1 MEKIVILTGAGIS
14 AESGISTFRDEGGL
28 WAQHAIE
35 DVATPEAFARD
46 PDLVHRF
53 YNARRAQAA
62 EVAPNAAHLALSRLQ
77 ERHRGE
83 VVIVTQNVDAL
94 HEAAGSRAVLHMHGA
109 LAGALCARCEARW
122 RAPMVM
128 CPRDACPV
136 CAAQSTRPDIVWFG
150 EMPYAME
157 AIWQH
162 LEEADVFAA
171 IGTSGNVY
179 PAAAFAQHAGRA
191 GAHTV
196 EINLETSQNTRDF
209 AETRLGRASVIVP
222 EWVDAVLGG

>member
-1 MEKIVILTGAGIS
+1 
-14 AESGISTFRDEGGL
+14 
-28 WAQHAIE
+28 
-35 DVATPEAFARD
+35 
-46 PDLVHRF
+46 
-53 YNARRAQAA
+53 
-62 EVAPNAAHLALSRLQ
+62 
-77 ERHRGE
+77 
-83 VVIVTQNVDAL
+83 
-94 HEAAGSRAVLHMHGA
+94 
-109 LAGALCARCEARW
+109 
-122 RAPMVM
+122 
-128 CPRDACPV
+128 
-136 CAAQSTRPDIVWFG
+136 
-150 EMPYAME
+150 MPYAME

-191 GAHTV
+191 GAHTI